1 MSLISQGLEEVD
13 LEQLIRNISDGWE
26 CVQCGKI
33 AKTKQHIK
41 SHVETHLVGVSHD
54 CKFCFKSFKTTNS
67 LSKHISY
74 YHR

>member
-13 LEQLIRNISDGWE
+13 LEELIRNIFDGWE

-41 SHVETHLVGVSHD
+41 SHVETHLVGVSHV
-54 CKFCFKSFKTTNS
+54 CKFCFKNFKTTNS
-67 LSKHISY
+67 LSKHITH
-74 YHR
+74 YHK